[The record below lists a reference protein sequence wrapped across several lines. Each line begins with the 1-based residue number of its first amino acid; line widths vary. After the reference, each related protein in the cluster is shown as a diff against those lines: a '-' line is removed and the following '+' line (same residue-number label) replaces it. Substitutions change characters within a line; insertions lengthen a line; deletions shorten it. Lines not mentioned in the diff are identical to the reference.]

1 LAAKKNAAG
10 RARARRRPKRRLE
23 QQVSIPDGDGNERV
37 LLVRISTELEDG
49 AIMGFVVTFDDI
61 TQLLAA
67 QRKAAWSDIARRI
80 AHEIKNPLTPIQLAA
95 ERLKR
100 KYVSQITTDADTFQ
114 VCTDTIVRHVGD
126 IGRMVDEFSAF
137 ARMPA
142 PVMRKENLGKL
153 VEQAMFLQRTAQ
165 TNVHFTYKP
174 PREPVVLACDGRQVG
189 QALTNLL
196 KNALESI
203 EGRQQRDGEATPAGA
218 ITVKLRNKGGNC
230 IIEIADNGKGLPEA
244 NRHRLTEPY
253 VTTRERGTGLG
264 LAIVKKIME
273 DHGGDLILR
282 DREGGGAV
290 VSLVFPLR
298 DEAADSDPAEQ
309 TRDDPVEIP
318 AVERAAGN
326 G

>member
-1 LAAKKNAAG
+1 
-10 RARARRRPKRRLE
+10 
-23 QQVSIPDGDGNERV
+23 
-37 LLVRISTELEDG
+37 
-49 AIMGFVVTFDDI
+49 
-61 TQLLAA
+61 
-67 QRKAAWSDIARRI
+67 
-80 AHEIKNPLTPIQLAA
+80 
-95 ERLKR
+95 
-100 KYVSQITTDADTFQ
+100 
-114 VCTDTIVRHVGD
+114 
-126 IGRMVDEFSAF
+126 
-137 ARMPA
+137 MPA

-165 TNVHFTYKP
+165 TNVQFTYKP
-174 PREPVVLACDGRQVG
+174 PKEPMVLACDGRQVG

-196 KNALESI
+196 KNAIESI

-218 ITVKLRNKGGNC
+218 IDVALRNKGGNC
-230 IIEIADNGKGLPEA
+230 VIEIADNGKGLPEA